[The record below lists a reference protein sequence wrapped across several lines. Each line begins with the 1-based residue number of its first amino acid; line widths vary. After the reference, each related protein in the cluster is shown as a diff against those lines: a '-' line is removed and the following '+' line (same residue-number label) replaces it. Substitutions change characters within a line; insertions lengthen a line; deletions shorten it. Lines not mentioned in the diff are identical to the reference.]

1 MKLLNNN
8 LDIDENT
15 FFAGKFSEN
24 GNYEIKLE
32 TAFLNFKDLTLSNL
46 DLDLSSSGGYII
58 IDEIKSPFINGN
70 NFKITTDFF
79 NDSLSVESSYSS
91 NNKINKLNFTHTIN
105 KNKNSLILFDDMQIT
120 FNDQRWEIDKLKSPK
135 LPTLVFDWNNKYY
148 SFLNANFKSNDQFLG
163 VDLVNNF
170 NESKFS
176 IDFNNVS
183 LENITSSKNKI
194 FFESLINGK
203 IELIK
208 NDDIYDG
215 QSNLI

>member
-1 MKLLNNN
+1 MIGEYDIMNLKNLPSLNSFGSNYSNYSMNSKLQNISFNLNFKPKLMKLLNNN

-58 IDEIKSPFINGN
+58 IDEIESPFINGN

-120 FNDQRWEIDKLKSPK
+120 LNDQRWEIDKLKSSK

-148 SFLNANFKSNDQFLG
+148 SF
-163 VDLVNNF
+163 
-170 NESKFS
+170 
-176 IDFNNVS
+176 
-183 LENITSSKNKI
+183 
-194 FFESLINGK
+194 
-203 IELIK
+203 
-208 NDDIYDG
+208 
-215 QSNLI
+215 